1 MFMSFKRNHISK
13 IIFISLLLLIN
24 SCQLKEPLKNHG
36 IIFLENRSEKL
47 SLNRSN
53 KNDVIKILGKPHI
66 KENDFTWVYVERVLS
81 KGSYHKLG
89 QHVLKENNVLLISF
103 DKYGVIKEKS
113 FLNKDNINKIK
124 FSEKYTKNE
133 LGQKS
138 FVQKFLQSIQS
149 KMYGNKK

>member
-1 MFMSFKRNHISK
+1 MHIKKFFNKSIIILSFF
-13 IIFISLLLLIN
+13 IFFSG
-24 SCQLKEPLKNHG
+24 CQLQEPYKNHG
-36 IIFLENRSEKL
+36 ILFLENRSEKL
-47 SLNRSN
+47 TLNRSN
-53 KNDVIKILGKPHI
+53 KNDVIKVLGKPHI
-66 KENDFTWVYVERVLS
+66 KENDFTWIYVERVLS

-103 DKYGVIKEKS
+103 DKYGVIKEKN
-113 FLNKDNINKIK
+113 FLNKENINKIK
-124 FSEKYTKNE
+124 FSKKYTENE